1 MPEPQVNIL
10 PTASGSPQRAVVFGH
25 PISQVAALVMANA
38 LPIIGVVFLKWS
50 AVAVIMLY
58 WAENVPF
65 LLFTLL
71 RFLWLPK
78 RHLFEEPRRLLALV
92 GYTISFPVIAI
103 AHGALLMTILS
114 EVVSRDTTDRW
125 VIEAAQSRYLLT
137 FLRACFAEI
146 PWFAWTVACLFVSH
160 GIDFVRNYVQGRQY
174 RTATFEDIRG
184 TAFPR
189 LMAIYLTVPTCGVA
203 LSLAGM
209 LLPPVIAPTA
219 LIAVV
224 LIVLRMSLDAGW
236 LVITEG
242 PPTETYAG
250 LTADEL
256 RRVYEAQDRRAR
268 GQTQSERTPQEV
280 LTRPPWQRQS
290 FKVDPSACGA
300 DGLITIGELMLSLQ
314 NAAVAH
320 AEALKFGR
328 ATLDKLDAYWV
339 LANFYLRIN
348 RLPRA
353 GETVTL
359 LTWPSGSTKAVATRE
374 FQAFD
379 AVNAIEHARRLRRLQ
394 STEGPMDAASIQDV
408 ESLLTAS
415 SEWMVLGRS
424 HGRAKNLHRLG
435 LQDIPTA
442 GRLVAGPLERLQ
454 PPQDARIIDAIR
466 VPHSAIDANNHVNN
480 AQYVRWAL
488 QALARVEPNLP
499 PIESLHIT
507 YLAEAFENDELTITH
522 APSPPA
528 NGQASS
534 IEHPVSSIEGRIL
547 AAHRSTDHTPIFAMR
562 LTYH

>member
-1 MPEPQVNIL
+1 MPEPQVNIS
-10 PTASGSPQRAVVFGH
+10 PAPSNDPQRAAFFGH
-25 PISQVAALVMANA
+25 PISQVATLIAANV
-38 LPIIGVVFLKWS
+38 LPVIGVVFWRWS

-58 WAENVPF
+58 WAENIPF

-78 RHLFEEPRRLLALV
+78 RHLFEEPRRLLALG
-92 GYTISFPVIAI
+92 GYAVLFPVVVIG
-103 AHGALLMTILS
+103 HGVLLTTILS
-114 EVVSRDTTDRW
+114 EAVSRDTTDRW
-125 VIEAAQSRYLLT
+125 VIEATQDRHLLT

-146 PWFAWTVACLFVSH
+146 PWFAWTLACLLVSH

-174 RTATFEDIRG
+174 KTATFEDIRG
-184 TAFPR
+184 TAFTR

-203 LSLAGM
+203 LNLAGM
-209 LLPPVIAPTA
+209 LLSPVIAPAA

-236 LVITEG
+236 LVITAG
-242 PPTETYAG
+242 PHTEKYAG

-256 RRVYEAQDRRAR
+256 RRVYEAQDRRTR
-268 GQTQSERTPQEV
+268 RQTQPERKPRDV

-300 DGLITIGELMLSLQ
+300 DGLITVGDLMLSLQ

-348 RLPRA
+348 RLPRT

-359 LTWPSGSTKAVATRE
+359 LTWPSGSTRAVATRE

-379 AVNAIEHARRLRRLQ
+379 AVNAIEHTRRLKRLQ
-394 STEGPMDAASIQDV
+394 STEGPMDTASIQDV

-415 SEWMVLGRS
+415 SEWMVLGRP

-435 LQDIPTA
+435 LQSIPTA

-454 PPQDARIIDAIR
+454 PPRDARIIDAIR
-466 VPHSAIDANNHVNN
+466 VPHSAIDVNNHVNN
-480 AQYVRWAL
+480 TQYVRWAL
-488 QALARVEPNLP
+488 KALARAEPNLP
-499 PIESLHIT
+499 PIQSLHIT
-507 YLAEAFENDELTITH
+507 YLAEAFENDELTITLV
-522 APSPPA
+522 PSPPA
-528 NGQASS
+528 DDQAPNV
-534 IEHPVSSIEGRIL
+534 EHRLL
-547 AAHRSTDHTPIFAMR
+547 AAHKAPDDTPIFAMKITCR
-562 LTYH
+562 